1 VLHTTIIGSDD
12 IAVLS
17 SGNRDLRS
25 LELDLQVTVVCYNRG
40 VEADMQQLFADE
52 LRHARRLYLHEWQ
65 TRPLMTKRC
74 DQLARLR
81 TPLQE

>member
-25 LELDLQVTVVCYNRG
+25 LELDLRVRLVC
-40 VEADMQQLFADE
+40 
-52 LRHARRLYLHEWQ
+52 
-65 TRPLMTKRC
+65 
-74 DQLARLR
+74 
-81 TPLQE
+81 

>member
-25 LELDLQVTVVCYNRG
+25 LELDLQVTVVC
-40 VEADMQQLFADE
+40 
-52 LRHARRLYLHEWQ
+52 
-65 TRPLMTKRC
+65 
-74 DQLARLR
+74 
-81 TPLQE
+81 

>member
-25 LELDLQVTVVCYNRG
+25 LELDLRVRLVCYNRG
-40 VEADMQQLFADE
+40 VEADMQQLFAD
-52 LRHARRLYLHEWQ
+52 
-65 TRPLMTKRC
+65 
-74 DQLARLR
+74 
-81 TPLQE
+81 